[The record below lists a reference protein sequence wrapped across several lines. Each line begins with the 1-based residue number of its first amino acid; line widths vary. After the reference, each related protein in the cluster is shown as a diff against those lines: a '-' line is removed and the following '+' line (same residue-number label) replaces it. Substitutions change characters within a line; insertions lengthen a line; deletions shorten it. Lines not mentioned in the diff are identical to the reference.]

1 MEGKM
6 TRKRFGYLVGVLL
19 VLGVV
24 AYLGLKLYIENDA
37 RKRIHLWAN
46 QSAKF
51 AGLSYQSLEVGLFT
65 RTIQVGQVSLQIKDT
80 DSPISIDRL
89 ILYSFDIENEI
100 PSFMHVQMKGIH
112 IGQGNSFTKGVS
124 PLLAQIGYAEI
135 NADVTY
141 AYRYD
146 PVKKDLEIQ
155 NILIRVADAGQLQM
169 TAQVNS
175 LDLALVKSVPNNP
188 LMLISLVPAVA
199 ISGISLNF
207 EDDSLTRRL
216 IQLGARQSDQTEEQ
230 FVSGISL
237 QLNHEIQKQKQPA
250 GTERLQAIENF
261 IKNPGVI
268 EMVVSPRQPIPLMR
282 FVMMENAEQLIDLL
296 NITINYQA
304 IKQKK

>member
-112 IGQGNSFTKGVS
+112 IGQGNSFMKGVL

-237 QLNHEIQKQKQPA
+237 QLNQEIQKQKQPA
-250 GTERLQAIENF
+250 GIERLQAIENF